1 MTSQTKSKKFNL
13 KKLLSYVWPF
23 TSEVATDHNG
33 ELYLTLVN
41 GRKTLNSKNAN
52 YSFGS
57 LQQIMEFGLS
67 RIDLKNTKSLLLL
80 GLGGGSVIVSLR
92 NKFKYEGKIVAVELD
107 NKVIE
112 LAKNEFF
119 ISAFPNLTIHN
130 SDAFEFVKQ
139 SNPQYDL
146 VIVDLFFDNVVPP
159 QFYSEEFCQN
169 LSSILSEKGSIL
181 FNLGINE
188 IESQKRAKV
197 VDYFSKKEN
206 FTTSLYEKVVD
217 TNFLMVADKLS

>member
-1 MTSQTKSKKFNL
+1 MRKVST
-13 KKLLSYVWPF
+13 
-23 TSEVATDHNG
+23 EHNG

-67 RIDLKNTKSLLLL
+67 RIDLKNIKSVLLL
-80 GLGGGSVIVSLR
+80 GLGGGSVVSSLR
-92 NKFKYEGKIVAVELD
+92 KKFDFSGNIVAVELD
-107 NKVIE
+107 KKVIA
-112 LAKNEFF
+112 LAKNEFS
-119 ISAFPNLTIHN
+119 IFPTHNLIIHN
-130 SDAFEFVKQ
+130 IDAYEFVKQ
-139 SNPQYDL
+139 NDRQYDL
-146 VIVDLFFDNVVPP
+146 IIVDLFFDNVVPP
-159 QFYSEEFCQN
+159 QFYTEEFCQN

-188 IESQKRAKV
+188 IDTQKRDEV
-197 VDYFSKKEN
+197 VEYFSKKEN
-206 FTTSLYEKVVD
+206 FPTSLYEKVVD